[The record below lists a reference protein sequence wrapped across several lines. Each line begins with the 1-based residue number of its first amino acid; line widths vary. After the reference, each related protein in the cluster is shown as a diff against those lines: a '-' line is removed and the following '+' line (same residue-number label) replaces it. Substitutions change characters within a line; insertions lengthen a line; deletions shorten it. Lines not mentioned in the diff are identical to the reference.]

1 MYFVLFK
8 KKNLF
13 IFDVSIF
20 CLEMIEGFLYYIVM
34 ILVLYCLLVN
44 RYIVYIYKLIDIN
57 IFNINRFIEKK
68 VILYM
73 KYFNDKII
81 FNKFNLI
88 VFFLIL
94 FELI

>member
-1 MYFVLFK
+1 M
-8 KKNLF
+8 
-13 IFDVSIF
+13 SIF

-57 IFNINRFIEKK
+57 IFNINSFIEKK

>member
-1 MYFVLFK
+1 MLCILYYL

-73 KYFNDKII
+73 KYFNDKIF

-88 VFFLIL
+88 VFFFNI
-94 FELI
+94 I